1 MNIIGI
7 SAFYHDSA
15 ASLVID
21 GEIVAA
27 AQEERFTRIKH
38 DPSFPVNSIQF
49 CLKEAGLKS
58 SDIDFVAFYE
68 KPILKVDR
76 LLETYLAFAPNGF
89 SSFIKAIPTWL
100 NEKLFLKKTMRA
112 QLPGFDKAF
121 VFPSHHESHA
131 ASAFFPSPFDDAAI
145 LTLDG
150 VGEWATASIAVGEG
164 NSIDIKYEMKFPHSL
179 GLLYSAFTYYCGFR
193 VNSGEYKLMGLAP
206 YGKPIYADLIKE
218 KLIKIFEDG
227 SIWLDQSYFNYSCGL
242 TMTSK
247 KFHNLFGGPPITKE
261 NTPSQKEM
269 DIAAS
274 IQFVTEEVVLKM
286 AKYAKKITGK
296 KYLCMA
302 GGGALNCVSNGKLL
316 RSGIFED
323 VWVQPASGDAGGALG
338 AALFTWYKLLENPR
352 EVDGIGDNMKGS
364 YLGPKP
370 SNDKIRKF
378 LELENTIFEYIAED
392 DELCEKVAAI
402 LDSNK
407 VVGWVSGK
415 MEFGPRALGSR
426 SILGDPRSEDMQTQM
441 NVKIKFRE
449 SFRPFAPSILAS
461 KVTDWFE
468 IDDKHNSP
476 YMLMVAPV
484 LEKHRIENKSS
495 LNGVEKVKEKRSSVP
510 AITHVDYS
518 ARMHTV
524 GETNPKFLNLIKSFN
539 KRTNCPIVINTS
551 FNIRGEPIVCTPE
564 DAYRCFLNT
573 DMDALVL
580 ENFIILKENNK
591 GSSEIAR
598 AQYLKSFKL
607 D

>member
-76 LLETYLAFAPNGF
+76 LLETYLAFAPKGF

-302 GGGALNCVSNGKLL
+302 GGVALNCVSNGKLL

-449 SFRPFAPSILAS
+449 SFRPFAPPILAS

-524 GETNPKFLNLIKSFN
+524 GETNLKFLNLIKSFN